1 MVSIVLMFRATT
13 AAVALLDILLFFFML
28 NPGEKSPGE
37 FLEISMAD
45 EDLCSST
52 QSTIKVLQKG
62 LKPKLGC

>member
-1 MVSIVLMFRATT
+1 MMFRATT
-13 AAVALLDILLFFFML
+13 AAVVLLDILLFFFFTL

-45 EDLCSST
+45 KDLCSRT

-62 LKPKLGC
+62 LKLKKTQVVK